1 MQYLASALCQT
12 GLFKR
17 EHESLPEW
25 ESCRR
30 HSTRLPQPPT
40 QQAVS
45 ATLERNADEY
55 RHSVSA
61 FLLFGF
67 VHSKLKRKK
76 CKIKIKPCG
85 KTSIDSD
92 KNVKFF
98 N

>member
-1 MQYLASALCQT
+1 MQYLALALCQT

-45 ATLERNADEY
+45 ATLERNGDEH
-55 RHSVSA
+55 RRTLSA

-67 VHSKLKRKK
+67 GEFKIEEKKK

-85 KTSIDSD
+85 KT
-92 KNVKFF
+92 
-98 N
+98 